1 MRRIINTRGLET
13 VDSCTE
19 TNYNTKIA
27 SNIRLFFISASKFT
41 CTLFSFAATTAA
53 LPMNREIQD
62 MSASVQ
68 VKVGQTHCEKKR
80 A

>member
-1 MRRIINTRGLET
+1 MHGN
-13 VDSCTE
+13 
-19 TNYNTKIA
+19 
-27 SNIRLFFISASKFT
+27 RLQHQDCQQHTLIFISASKFT

-68 VKVGQTHCEKKR
+68 VKVGTNSL
-80 A
+80 

>member
-1 MRRIINTRGLET
+1 MQEGLET
-13 VDSCTE
+13 VGSCTE
-19 TNYNTKIA
+19 IDYNTKIA
-27 SNIRLFFISASKFT
+27 SNIRLFLSGASKFT
-41 CTLFSFAATTAA
+41 CTLFFIAATTAA

-68 VKVGQTHCEKKR
+68 VKLVQTHCEKKR